1 MLWKRSK
8 RRRVSGRL
16 MANIKGFLHAN
27 FRRNTLEDKTGNR
40 LLKPGTHP
48 EWVGVS
54 RDVGRTKRPIYPAL
68 AGLPSPLPAFRRG
81 RVFSADFFV
90 CLLSRGFGGF
100 VCGPFFAT
108 SKKE

>member
-8 RRRVSGRL
+8 RRRVPGRV

-81 RVFSADFFV
+81 RLIAAYFYVRLIPRSFGRFV
-90 CLLSRGFGGF
+90 S
-100 VCGPFFAT
+100 GPF
-108 SKKE
+108 